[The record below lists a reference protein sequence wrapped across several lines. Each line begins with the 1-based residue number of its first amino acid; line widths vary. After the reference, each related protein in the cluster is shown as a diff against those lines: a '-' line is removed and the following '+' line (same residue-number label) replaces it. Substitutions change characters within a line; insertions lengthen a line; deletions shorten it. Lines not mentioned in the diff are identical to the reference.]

1 MWRTVTPVLAREG
14 LNLLRFWAFAHTLS
28 VTNFVS
34 RDLEGWGRYPVET
47 CRVARPE
54 KRRDVAMA
62 AQSDEVPDIIAR
74 GLGRAYGDAALNDN
88 SGVLLN
94 EKLNRFLD
102 FDESSSVLHAEAGAS
117 FADILQTFVPRG
129 WFLPVTPGT
138 KFVTLGGAIACDVHG
153 KNHHRDGCLSNFI
166 EEIELLTA
174 NGETRILTRETPTE
188 FWATVSGMG
197 LTGVIL
203 SAKLRLMP
211 IETAQIATTYTRTE
225 NLEATLAAFG
235 SDEDFQYS
243 VAWIDCLA
251 SGASLGRSVLIR
263 GNHASKSAVRGENP
277 LAFAAPRGK
286 KVPLDFPDGA
296 LNPLS
301 VKAFN
306 ALYYAAHPD
315 AQKLVGFEPFFW
327 PLDSVSGW
335 NKIYGAR
342 GFVQYQC
349 ALPFETSRDGLT
361 KLLETVSR
369 AGQAS
374 FLAVLKTF
382 GASTP
387 SPLGFPLPGHTLA
400 LDIPASDG
408 IVEFTHTLNRIVF
421 NHGGRVYLAK
431 DATLDAEMF
440 RQMYPRHEE
449 FAAVKQSLDPQNR
462 FQSSLSKRLQ
472 IGGAA

>member
-1 MWRTVTPVLAREG
+1 MT
-14 LNLLRFWAFAHTLS
+14 S
-28 VTNFVS
+28 FVS
-34 RDLEGWGRYPVET
+34 RELEGWGRFPTQT

-54 KRRDVAMA
+54 KRRAVGTAALNNDV
-62 AQSDEVPDIIAR
+62 PNIIAR
-74 GLGRAYGDAALNDN
+74 GLGRAYGDAALNEN

-94 EKLNRFLD
+94 EKLGRFLH
-102 FDESSSVLHAEAGAS
+102 FDEQSGILHAEAGAS

-129 WFLPVTPGT
+129 WFLPVVPGT

-166 EEIELLTA
+166 EEVELLTA
-174 NGETRILTRETPTE
+174 NGQTRRLTKESPDE
-188 FWATVSGMG
+188 FWATAGGTG

-203 SAKLRLMP
+203 SAKVRLVP
-211 IETAQIATTYTRTE
+211 IESAQIATTYTRTQ
-225 NLEATLAAFG
+225 NLDETLAAFG
-235 SDEDFQYS
+235 TDDRFQYS

-251 SGASLGRSVLIR
+251 SGANLGRSVLIR
-263 GNHASKSAVRGENP
+263 GNHANKNELKSDNP
-277 LAFAAPRGK
+277 LEFSEPRGK

-327 PLDSVSGW
+327 PLDAVSGW

-342 GFVQYQC
+342 GFIQYQC
-349 ALPFETSRDGLT
+349 VLPFETSHRGLV
-361 KLLETVSR
+361 KLLETISQS
-369 AGQAS
+369 GQAS

-382 GASTP
+382 GPSTP

-400 LDIPASDG
+400 LDIPAG
-408 IVEFTHTLNRIVF
+408 ENIVEFARALDAIVID
-421 NHGGRVYLAK
+421 HGGRVYLAK
-431 DATLDAEMF
+431 DATLEATTF
-440 RQMYPRHEE
+440 RKMYPRHAE
-449 FAAVKQSLDPQNR
+449 FEAVKLSLDPQNR
-462 FQSSLSKRLQ
+462 FQSSLSRRLQ
-472 IGGAA
+472 IGGGN